1 MSAVEDGFVDI
12 RVNPADIFQLRVMLE
27 SYEGLGYMTT
37 VREDSS
43 VVRIHF
49 LLDQEREIR
58 SLIRSWEQEGLVA
71 VMAEGVCKDGD
82 VC

>member
-1 MSAVEDGFVDI
+1 MSAAEDGFVDI

-43 VVRIHF
+43 IVRVHF
-49 LLDQEREIR
+49 LLDQEPEIR
-58 SLIRSWEQEGLVA
+58 SLIRSWEQAGLA
-71 VMAEGVCKDGD
+71 VVVAEGPGEDGD
-82 VC
+82 VY